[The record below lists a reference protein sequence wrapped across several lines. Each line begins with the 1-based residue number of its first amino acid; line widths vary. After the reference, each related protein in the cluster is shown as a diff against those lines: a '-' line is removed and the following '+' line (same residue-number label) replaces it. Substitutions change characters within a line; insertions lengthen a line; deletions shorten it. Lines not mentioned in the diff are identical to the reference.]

1 MDCVPHCVS
10 FGIGD
15 RNCVALSNTAEGQ
28 CVMQIDIYKDK
39 QFRKF
44 AIEQLEI
51 MEEDY
56 RNKRMKFTKDLIE
69 KYVTAN
75 KDLKRK
81 IPIDVKAGLLL
92 LVNN

>member
-15 RNCVALSNTAEGQ
+15 RNCVALSNTAEGR
-28 CVMQIDIYKDK
+28 CVMKIDIYKDK

-56 RNKRMKFTKDLIE
+56 RNKRMQFTKDLIE
-69 KYVTAN
+69 KYLTAN

>member
-1 MDCVPHCVS
+1 M
-10 FGIGD
+10 
-15 RNCVALSNTAEGQ
+15 E
-28 CVMQIDIYKDK
+28 IDIYKDK

-51 MEEDY
+51 MEENY
-56 RNKRMKFTKDLIE
+56 RNKRMQFTKDLIE
-69 KYVTAN
+69 KYVSAN

-92 LVNN
+92 LVNS